1 MKRIA
6 LLILIASFGITL
18 SHSAFAAKFAKT
30 PNMSNQA
37 AQSLQKLAA
46 KLAKNKNLYG
56 DMGYVSAF
64 NISDNESQEAIKTA
78 KQLNHM
84 KGNLNS
90 DDDSG
95 AGYNNISA
103 TKIAEGVF
111 EYLNGFDSDESE
123 KAHQENLVNLVEALD
138 AVKADRDLMIFGTM
152 HSDEDGTWTILD
164 IVDTKNNQILFIQL
178 GFSGT

>member
-6 LLILIASFGITL
+6 LLTLMASFGITL

-30 PNMSNQA
+30 PSMSNPA
-37 AQSLQKLAA
+37 AQNLQKLAA
-46 KLAKNKNLYG
+46 KFAKNKDLYG
-56 DMGYVSAF
+56 DVGYVSAF
-64 NISDNESQEAIKTA
+64 DISGNESQEAIKTA

-95 AGYNNISA
+95 AEYNNLSA
-103 TKIAEGVF
+103 TKIAQGVF
-111 EYLNGFDSDESE
+111 EYLNGFDSDENE
-123 KAHQENLVNLVEALD
+123 KAHQENLANLAEALD
-138 AVKADRDLMIFGTM
+138 AVKADRELMIFGTI

-164 IVDTKNNQILFIQL
+164 IVDTKNNQILFIQF
-178 GFSGT
+178 GYSGT